1 MVPQPDG
8 AYRLT
13 IDAIVS
19 PNTAIEVMKV
29 LGFRVESNAGGFD
42 ADRT

>member
-1 MVPQPDG
+1 MAPQPDG
-8 AYRLT
+8 SYRIT

-19 PNTAIEVMKV
+19 PNTAMEVMKV
-29 LGFRVESNAGGFD
+29 LGFRVEGNAGAFN